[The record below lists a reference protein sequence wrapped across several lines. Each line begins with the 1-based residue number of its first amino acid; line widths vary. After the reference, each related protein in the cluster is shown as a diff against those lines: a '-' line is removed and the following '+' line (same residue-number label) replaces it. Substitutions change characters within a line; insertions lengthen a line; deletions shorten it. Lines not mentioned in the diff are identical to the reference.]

1 MALFNGS
8 TYVRVLV
15 ALKAPKIIERLRN
28 ARIHLS
34 WDSANRSTFHLC
46 FAVT

>member
-8 TYVRVLV
+8 TYVRVLE
-15 ALKAPKIIERLRN
+15 AQSQKIIERLRN